1 MTNKCD
7 SNIFLASAPIE
18 ETAWPIRTPFR
29 NMRVLLED
37 VHINHICRPMRAQI
51 LLPDCVL
58 PVSRPEVEAAAEGG
72 YIDKAPIL
80 PTKFYT

>member
-1 MTNKCD
+1 MADPDAFQEHVC
-7 SNIFLASAPIE
+7 IIGGRE
-18 ETAWPIRTPFR
+18 
-29 NMRVLLED
+29 
-37 VHINHICRPMRAQI
+37 INHICRPMRAQI

-58 PVSRPEVEAAAEGG
+58 PVSKPKVEAAAEGG